1 MGNGLF
7 GSNWL
12 PDLFDKNVEENN
24 RVGMLAA
31 LNNTTPRNNI
41 FQGADA
47 AKRATNRRRN
57 KAARKARR
65 AGRR

>member
-12 PDLFDKNVEENN
+12 PSLFDKDVEENN

-41 FQGADA
+41 FQGADGR
-47 AKRATNRRRN
+47 KRATNRRKN
-57 KAARKARR
+57 KAARSARR
-65 AGRR
+65 ANRR